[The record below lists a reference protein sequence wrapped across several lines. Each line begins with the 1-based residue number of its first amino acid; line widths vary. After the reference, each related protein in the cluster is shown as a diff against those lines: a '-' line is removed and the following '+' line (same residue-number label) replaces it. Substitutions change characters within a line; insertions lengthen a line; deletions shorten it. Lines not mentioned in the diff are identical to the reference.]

1 MRGPRGRRGPA
12 RRARARPAPCHG
24 DGPGAGAGPA
34 HPVNLQVVD
43 AAEVQLAIATRV
55 FWRKHSSQLARRPGW
70 PGFWSPGLCSPRVG
84 PADVPLRTG
93 QDAEWAAE
101 QTTPVSLP
109 AEESSGPGRGL
120 GEPSVTGLKMTPPV
134 SHPSLPWLGRQHDP
148 HGPETW
154 ALPAVCCPSPPP
166 CRLLSPT
173 RTSRRPEAS
182 RTLSSRSPALQ
193 PGPCKG
199 HLGASAC
206 PSGPTSFS

>member
-1 MRGPRGRRGPA
+1 MPRLLGTSAPREPLRACPETRRAGPRGRRGPA

-148 HGPETW
+148 RGPETW
-154 ALPAVCCPSPPP
+154 ALPAVCCPSPPHVG
-166 CRLLSPT
+166 C
-173 RTSRRPEAS
+173 
-182 RTLSSRSPALQ
+182 
-193 PGPCKG
+193 
-199 HLGASAC
+199 
-206 PSGPTSFS
+206 